1 MSSLKIQTNF
11 NIELEFEAPEF
22 HRRMFAAI
30 LDMLLLFFY
39 LRIDIAFLSAVFGD
53 GYLSRDDS
61 YNLHWTFLITLLPI
75 FLYQLICEITMNGQS
90 IGKKLMR
97 IQVINE
103 TGGRPSISQYLIRW
117 LIRTSD
123 YTLLY
128 ILIIVIFSG
137 AAAAIGII
145 IAVLAPL
152 LLLDII
158 LIASTKK
165 NQRLGDILAHTI
177 LVKTNTKS
185 NIEDTVFQE
194 VADDYIPRFPQV
206 MQLSDRD
213 LNTVKGILS
222 TSQTKGDFDLASRA
236 AEKIK
241 GHLKIETSLS
251 PFEFLEILLKD
262 YNYLSTK

>member
-30 LDMLLLFFY
+30 LDLLLVFFY
-39 LRIDIAFLSAVFGD
+39 FRIIIAIFSSIYDDGFLT
-53 GYLSRDDS
+53 DDDQ
-61 YNLHWTFLITLLPI
+61 YNIHWSFLVSMLPV

-123 YTLLY
+123 YTILY
-128 ILIIVIFSG
+128 IFVIAVFSG
-137 AAAAIGII
+137 AVAAIGIF

-158 LIASTKK
+158 LVASTKK
-165 NQRLGDILAHTI
+165 NQRLGDLLAHTI

-213 LNTVKGILS
+213 LNTIKGILS
-222 TSQTKGDFDLASRA
+222 TSQTRGDFDLASRA
-236 AEKIK
+236 ADKIK
-241 GHLKIETSLS
+241 GHLKIENSLS